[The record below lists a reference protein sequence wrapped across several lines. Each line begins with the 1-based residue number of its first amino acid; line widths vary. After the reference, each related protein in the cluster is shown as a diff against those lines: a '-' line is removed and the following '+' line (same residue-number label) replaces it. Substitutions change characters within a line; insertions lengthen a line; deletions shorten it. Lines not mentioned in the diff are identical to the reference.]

1 MWEKIKAFFD
11 NKITKIVEFVL
22 LALAAA
28 GLIIG
33 GVAAADVSKT
43 VTLVEGVIVAITAV
57 AAFISSLVKK
67 GK

>member
-22 LALAAA
+22 LAVSAA

-33 GVAAADVSKT
+33 GVAAADVSST
-43 VTLVEGVIVAITAV
+43 VTLVEGVIVAIAAL

-67 GK
+67 GE

>member
-33 GVAAADVSKT
+33 GVAAADVSST
-43 VTLVEGVIVAITAV
+43 VTLVEGVIVAIGAL

>member
-33 GVAAADVSKT
+33 GVAAADVSST
-43 VTLVEGVIVAITAV
+43 VTLVEGVIVAIAAL

>member
-22 LALAAA
+22 LAVSAA

-33 GVAAADVSKT
+33 GVAAADVSST
-43 VTLVEGVIVAITAV
+43 VTLVEGVIVAIGTL